1 MQAWQQVKV
10 TNENSGYVGQAGY
23 VLRTEREADLEKVFV
38 KLDVDGSIECFDHT
52 ELTDLG

>member
-10 TNENSGYVGQAGY
+10 TNENSGFVGQAGY